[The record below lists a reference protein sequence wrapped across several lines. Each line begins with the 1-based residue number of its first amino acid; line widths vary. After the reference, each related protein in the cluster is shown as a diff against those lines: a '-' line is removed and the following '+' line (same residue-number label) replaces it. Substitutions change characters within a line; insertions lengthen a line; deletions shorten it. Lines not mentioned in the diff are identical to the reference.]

1 MYNLDKNGGY
11 DSHVHFTLQISPEVY
26 VHWYHCY
33 KHPHMYMKTANVEIY
48 VWSKILNLKLLK
60 VLYKDAL
67 IKLNYRV
74 RFFFCPRE
82 QIERLKAQSSSLFR
96 ISKYWLF
103 TGNIQFIKQKNNI
116 HSKQSWSLTFKF
128 YALTYWDWLKILF
141 KKPKTNNWRQ
151 QINYWYLNI
160 LFIATA
166 VILLCWGLI
175 TF

>member
-1 MYNLDKNGGY
+1 MCTSLYKFHLKYMYTDTTATNIRICRWK
-11 DSHVHFTLQISPEVY
+11 LQMLKY
-26 VHWYHCY
+26 
-33 KHPHMYMKTANVEIY
+33 MYEAKFLI
-48 VWSKILNLKLLK
+48 LKLLK

-128 YALTYWDWLKILF
+128 YALTYWDWLKRLF
-141 KKPKTNNWRQ
+141 KKPKANNWRQ
-151 QINYWYLNI
+151 QINYWYSNI

>member
-1 MYNLDKNGGY
+1 MCTSLYKFHLKYMYTDTTATNIRICRWK
-11 DSHVHFTLQISPEVY
+11 LQMLKY
-26 VHWYHCY
+26 
-33 KHPHMYMKTANVEIY
+33 MYEAKFLI
-48 VWSKILNLKLLK
+48 LKLLK

-128 YALTYWDWLKILF
+128 YALTYWDWLKRLF
-141 KKPKTNNWRQ
+141 KKTQSKQLEATNQLLVFKHLIHCNSSHSLVLRV
-151 QINYWYLNI
+151 NNI
-160 LFIATA
+160 LKKNPDIAFT
-166 VILLCWGLI
+166 V
-175 TF
+175 